1 MIERIEDVPVG
12 TVGFRLDGDLTDAD
26 YRDVLTPGLREAAT
40 QGEVRLLMV
49 GAKGF
54 DLGSLKARFEE
65 ARRDPDLDLG
75 HRKDWRRVAIVAD
88 ANFMLRRSFPLFARV
103 IPVEMKLFGLDDEPA
118 ARGWLTS

>member
-26 YRDVLTPGLREAAT
+26 YRDVLTPGLREAAA

-65 ARRDPDLDLG
+65 ARKDPDLDLG

-103 IPVEMKLFGLDDEPA
+103 IPVEMKLFGLGDEA
-118 ARGWLTS
+118 EAKAWLTA

>member
-1 MIERIEDVPVG
+1 LIERIEDVPVG

-26 YRDVLTPGLREAAT
+26 YRDVLTPGLREAAA

-49 GAKGF
+49 GAEGF

-103 IPVEMKLFGLDDEPA
+103 IPVEMKLFGLGDEA
-118 ARGWLTS
+118 AAKAWLTA

>member
-1 MIERIEDVPVG
+1 LIERIEDVPVG

-26 YRDVLTPGLREAAT
+26 YRDVLTPGLREAAA

-65 ARRDPDLDLG
+65 ARGDPDLDLG

-88 ANFMLRRSFPLFARV
+88 ANFMLRRSFPLFSRV
-103 IPVEMKLFGLDDEPA
+103 IPVEMKHFGLGDEA
-118 ARGWLTS
+118 EAKAWLTG

>member
-26 YRDVLTPGLREAAT
+26 YRDVLTPGLREAAA

-75 HRKDWRRVAIVAD
+75 HRKDWRRVAIVAE

-103 IPVEMKLFGLDDEPA
+103 IPVEMKLFGLGDEA
-118 ARGWLTS
+118 EARAWLTG

>member
-1 MIERIEDVPVG
+1 LIERIEDVPVG

-26 YRDVLTPGLREAAT
+26 YRDVLTPGLREAAA

-88 ANFMLRRSFPLFARV
+88 ANFMLRRSFPLFSRV
-103 IPVEMKLFGLDDEPA
+103 IPVEMKLFGLGDEA
-118 ARGWLTS
+118 EAKAWLTA

>member
-26 YRDVLTPGLREAAT
+26 YRDVLTPGLREAAA

-49 GAKGF
+49 GVKGF

-65 ARRDPDLDLG
+65 ARKDPDLDLG

-88 ANFMLRRSFPLFARV
+88 ANFILRRSFPLFARV
-103 IPVEMKLFGLDDEPA
+103 IPVEMKLFGLDDEA
-118 ARGWLTS
+118 AAKAWLTS

>member
-1 MIERIEDVPVG
+1 LIERIEDVPVG

-26 YRDVLTPGLREAAT
+26 YRDVLTPGLREAAA

-75 HRKDWRRVAIVAD
+75 HRRDWRRVAIVAD

-103 IPVEMKLFGLDDEPA
+103 IPVEMKLFGLGDEA
-118 ARGWLTS
+118 EARAWLTG